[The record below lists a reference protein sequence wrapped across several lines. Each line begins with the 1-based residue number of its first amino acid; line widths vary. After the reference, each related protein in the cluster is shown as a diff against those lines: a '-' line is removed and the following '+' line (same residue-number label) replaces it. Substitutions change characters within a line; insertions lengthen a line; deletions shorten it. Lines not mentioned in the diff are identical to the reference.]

1 MSKAV
6 NTANP
11 KYSKLTIGVCLL
23 CLRTSVTVLYQ
34 DIGDSSGARSSDT
47 SAGIAG

>member
-23 CLRTSVTVLYQ
+23 CLRTSVTVL
-34 DIGDSSGARSSDT
+34 GLGAVTLPLGLRGEWTESSC
-47 SAGIAG
+47 